1 VNRFTIRIGEDPR
14 APDPRVQQATVNLFA
29 DMGVQPANLQPGLTS
44 ATQSSDRIAPVSVIA
59 SPANLQRVES
69 VLAISGTAADSGG
82 GIVSAIEVSVE
93 GGRTWHAASGL
104 ETWAYTWTTPSSG
117 AGGKETIMSRAVDDS
132 GNIEALAK
140 SVTVILGRPITP

>member
-1 VNRFTIRIGEDPR
+1 
-14 APDPRVQQATVNLFA
+14 
-29 DMGVQPANLQPGLTS
+29 MQPANLQPGLTS
-44 ATQSSDRIAPVSVIA
+44 ATQSSDRIAPVSVMA
-59 SPANLQRVES
+59 SPANLQRVEG

-82 GIVSAIEVSVE
+82 GIVSAIEVSVDS
-93 GGRTWHAASGL
+93 GRTWHAASGL
-104 ETWAYTWTTPSSG
+104 EAWTYTWTTPSSG